1 MKLARKPTTPPRAQR
16 RRPLDFPNKYPEP
29 RRLSVAHP
37 RVSSVASLARR
48 AECRTASY
56 YPFGLY
62 ALRTNYSNGLGIG
75 KFELEEV
82 NPHLRGGGVE
92 NHLGKTTPSSPNRDL
107 NLDLPVLSSRAA
119 LHDKRVGAK
128 FSCHGRPAGYYADIP
143 TGCQSYH
150 MCDTTGRQFT
160 YQCPNMTL
168 FQQRMMICNHWYM
181 VDCSQSEQSYDANLL
196 IGQRDKPFV
205 GSHEHNHSPVTFGK
219 YDQNR
224 SSLQQPNWSP
234 GVVSRQPKTVS
245 SSNEST
251 ENIVPDISRAKPQ
264 LLPQFQHDRKILK
277 QNQEVPSKPT
287 NQDYFSNKPQRQR
300 SDIEYTQQPE
310 INKHEPINER
320 ANGLKTQNSPEFS
333 SNHSSVDIERVPPKS
348 FIDSRVSKALNQRVP
363 DTLLPPSSASSK
375 LSSRRDANAYQHSES
390 ININR
395 KQTFPN
401 NGTSR
406 NRQSFI
412 FAANHNPSLKYDLQ
426 TRPFSPMKNKSVT
439 ISRIHFGSAFTGSS
453 LSGQVSPTS
462 TESTSVTTFPPKYS
476 KNIFLQS
483 FIKSHSKENIIQD
496 LIAPSTETPIA
507 LSDNIFFHSLRQE
520 YNGGLPAFNSQTFKT
535 TVLPFPKA
543 SSSPPLPPDETN
555 GDGEDSLDDILELYI
570 PDPRLIFFIPDSGTE
585 FTGADNFVGNST
597 VLIPLDHRHG
607 AMRFRS
613 EGLARKGRNPSCPK
627 CHPAYLLPGR
637 CEPCVVIR

>member
-1 MKLARKPTTPPRAQR
+1 
-16 RRPLDFPNKYPEP
+16 
-29 RRLSVAHP
+29 
-37 RVSSVASLARR
+37 
-48 AECRTASY
+48 
-56 YPFGLY
+56 
-62 ALRTNYSNGLGIG
+62 
-75 KFELEEV
+75 
-82 NPHLRGGGVE
+82 
-92 NHLGKTTPSSPNRDL
+92 
-107 NLDLPVLSSRAA
+107 
-119 LHDKRVGAK
+119 
-128 FSCHGRPAGYYADIP
+128 
-143 TGCQSYH
+143 

-196 IGQRDKPFV
+196 IGQRDQPFV
-205 GSHEHNHSPVTFGK
+205 GSHEHNHTPVTFGK

-224 SSLQQPNWSP
+224 TSLQQPNWFP

-264 LLPQFQHDRKILK
+264 PLPQFQHDRKILK

-300 SDIEYTQQPE
+300 SDKEYTQQPE

-320 ANGLKTQNSPEFS
+320 ANGLKTQNSPESS

-395 KQTFPN
+395 KQTFPH

-412 FAANHNPSLKYDLQ
+412 FAANHNPSPKYDLE
-426 TRPFSPMKNKSVT
+426 TRPFPPMKNKSVT

-462 TESTSVTTFPPKYS
+462 TERTSVTTFPPKYS

-543 SSSPPLPPDETN
+543 SSSLPLPPDETN

-637 CEPCVVIR
+637 CEPCVIIR